1 MNNISLYRT
10 IATLGRLT
18 PCFIQALLVKARLKT
33 TKKVIMAF
41 GIPSMGELQFIKPI
55 IMEYTRRNPESMIV
69 FIHQN
74 NTIRAFKKTSP
85 SLAQHAL
92 HLHRIV
98 FELLSFSEINLFLT
112 SEQYDL
118 GLNGIYSITTCHGQA
133 AKGLSFVPGVI
144 DTFDALFLNG
154 PIHRE
159 AFDLFVAD
167 FLNGTPPAHMELF
180 EIGYPK
186 SDNLLNG
193 LYSRKDTENELNL
206 DVSKKTVLYAPAFN
220 EGASLRE
227 CGLEVIELL
236 ARQHKYNVIVK
247 LPVDCW
253 NPTSNYYATGGVNWF
268 EKIRELEAAFPD
280 LRLFSDYQIDP
291 LLDCADVLVT
301 CISSVSFEFLALSKP
316 VIFINT
322 PKYFT
327 DFLQKRFPDMDI
339 SSWAERNTVNGGKE
353 FGLTIDSFHDLPD
366 AIDTVLANPENY
378 PRRQEK
384 LKNYL
389 LYNRGHAS
397 KAAVDRI
404 EELLNKNVKTKRP
417 AHQINPF
424 QTLMDKLLKPL
435 SHQTVISIKKN
446 LQENLQA
453 RGYKIAKTGQGY
465 LDATKTV
472 KQSKSLGLSVCE
484 YLENNETD
492 PRKHGR
498 RDRIIDELKN
508 TGILKNLERVCEIG
522 TGTGQYLEKIIE
534 LSRPSRYDVYETD
547 PGWVKFLQTEY
558 NGRNGCKVICH
569 PADGRKLSYNSD
581 NTCDFVHA
589 HGVFVYLPL
598 LQSLEYLKEC
608 ARVCRPGG
616 FIVFDY
622 YPAEEFN
629 LAVAEEWLKGPHRFP
644 VVIPETL
651 LDEFTQK
658 HQLQTIHK
666 FLMIHGSGQVTYIV
680 WQKPSNND

>member
-1 MNNISLYRT
+1 MNNIALYGT

-18 PCFIQALLVKARLKT
+18 PRFIQALLVKARLKT

-41 GIPSMGELQFIKPI
+41 GIPSLGELQFIKPI
-55 IMEYTRRNPESMIV
+55 IMEYTRRNPESLIV

-74 NTIRAFKKTSP
+74 NTISAFKKMFP

-92 HLHRIV
+92 HLHRSV

-167 FLNGTPPAHMELF
+167 FLNGIPPAHMELF

-186 SDNLLNG
+186 SDDLLNG

-206 DVSKKTVLYAPAFN
+206 DISKKTVLYAPAFN

-227 CGLEVIELL
+227 CGLEIIELL
-236 ARQHKYNVIVK
+236 AQQHKYNVIVK

-301 CISSVSFEFLALSKP
+301 CISSVSFEFLALNKP

-339 SSWAERNTVNGGKE
+339 SSWAVRTTVNGGKE
-353 FGLTIDSFHDLPD
+353 FGLTIENFHDLPD
-366 AIDTVLANPENY
+366 AIETALANPKDF
-378 PRRQEK
+378 PRKQEK

-389 LYNRGHAS
+389 LYNRGCAA
-397 KAAVDRI
+397 KAAVNRI
-404 EELLNKNVKTKRP
+404 EALLRGKAKSKRP
-417 AHQINPF
+417 LRPMIPLQI
-424 QTLMDKLLKPL
+424 LMDRLIKPL
-435 SHQTVISIKKN
+435 VHTAIARIKFFFQKKLN
-446 LQENLQA
+446 A
-453 RGYKIAKTGQGY
+453 RGYRIEKTGQGFI
-465 LDATKTV
+465 DAIKTV

-498 RDRIIDELKN
+498 RDRIIEELKN
-508 TGILKNLERVCEIG
+508 AGILKRFDRICEIG
-522 TGTGQYLEKIIE
+522 TGTGQYLERMIAISK
-534 LSRPSRYDVYETD
+534 PHHYDVYETD
-547 PGWVKFLQTEY
+547 PAWVKFLQKEY
-558 NGRNGCKVICH
+558 SNRDGCRLTCH
-569 PADGRKLSYNSD
+569 PANGYQLNYNND
-581 NTCDFVHA
+581 NTCDLVHA

-598 LQSLEYLKEC
+598 LHSLEYLTEC
-608 ARVCRPGG
+608 VRVCRPGG

-622 YPAEEFN
+622 YPAEEFS
-629 LAVAEEWLKGPHRFP
+629 LSVAEEWLKGPHRFP

-658 HQLQTIHK
+658 RHLQTIHK

-680 WQKPSNND
+680 WQKFR